1 MTNKELQ
8 ALRLLF
14 NLTVSEASEHIA
26 KLKSSRSWQHWE
38 SGKYSVKEDVADFM
52 LKLAD
57 ARMTTIEKIEN
68 ELSKNKKL
76 SLNYYMTFR
85 EYSLDYP
92 SGTVIDWRISNSI
105 SAYFFAEG
113 LVDIS

>member
-14 NLTVSEASEHIA
+14 NLTVTEASEHIA
-26 KLKSSRSWQHWE
+26 RLTSPRSWQHWE
-38 SGKYSVKEDVADFM
+38 SGKYSVKKDVADFM

-57 ARMTTIEKIEN
+57 ARMVAIEEIET
-68 ELSKNKKL
+68 ELVKEKEL
-76 SLNYYMTFR
+76 SLNYYMTYR

-105 SAYFFAEG
+105 AAYFFAEG
-113 LVDIS
+113 LVEIN